1 MNGLSSHQTYMKNKP
16 NKLIKEYL
24 TNLDKIMALTI
35 KRIAR
40 ELMGSQ
46 VNLPGN
52 AYQATLV
59 NESHKC

>member
-1 MNGLSSHQTYMKNKP
+1 M
-16 NKLIKEYL
+16 E
-24 TNLDKIMALTI
+24 LTI

-46 VNLPGN
+46 VNYGN